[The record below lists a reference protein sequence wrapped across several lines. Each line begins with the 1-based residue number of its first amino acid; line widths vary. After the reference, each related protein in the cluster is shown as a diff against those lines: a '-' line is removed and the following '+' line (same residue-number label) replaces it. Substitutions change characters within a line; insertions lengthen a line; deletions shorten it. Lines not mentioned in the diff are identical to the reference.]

1 LRRSGLIWLWLSV
14 VVIALDLLS
23 KWVAESSL
31 SLYQQVP
38 VIDGL
43 FSFTLAYNTGA
54 AFSFLSDAG
63 GWQRWFFIAIAVGVS
78 IMLLLWLA
86 RLGRGKWLEAVALAL
101 ILGGAL
107 GNLYDRI
114 VHGHVV
120 DFILVHRQQSW
131 FFPAFN
137 IADSAITVGA
147 VLMIA
152 DMFWPKKERVG
163 YLLFPPPLPNPLL
176 RGERELNVHAFYAL
190 LRSPCQVTPLPSR
203 GRGRGRGGVP

>member
-1 LRRSGLIWLWLSV
+1 MPELRRSGLVWLILSIL
-14 VVIALDLLS
+14 VIALDLLS
-23 KWVAESSL
+23 KRVAETGL

-38 VIDGL
+38 VLDGL

-63 GWQRWFFIAIAVGVS
+63 GWQRWFFILIAVGVS
-78 IMLLLWLA
+78 AILVIWLA
-86 RLGRGKWLEAVALAL
+86 RLRRDKWMESAALAL

-120 DFILVHRQQSW
+120 DFILVHWQQEW

-147 VLMIA
+147 ILLIL
-152 DMFWPKKERVG
+152 DMFGARKGKT
-163 YLLFPPPLPNPLL
+163 N
-176 RGERELNVHAFYAL
+176 
-190 LRSPCQVTPLPSR
+190 
-203 GRGRGRGGVP
+203 

>member
-1 LRRSGLIWLWLSV
+1 MPDLRRSGLFWLWLSV
-14 VVIALDLLS
+14 LVIVLDLAS
-23 KWVAESSL
+23 KWLAESSL

-38 VIDGL
+38 VINGL
-43 FSFTLAYNTGA
+43 FSFTLAYNPGA

-78 IMLLLWLA
+78 VMLIIWLA
-86 RLGRGKWLEAVALAL
+86 RLPRDKWLEPVALSL

-120 DFILVHRQQSW
+120 DFILVHWEQQW

-147 VLMIA
+147 AMLIV
-152 DMFWPKKERVG
+152 DMFRPGKSK
-163 YLLFPPPLPNPLL
+163 
-176 RGERELNVHAFYAL
+176 A
-190 LRSPCQVTPLPSR
+190 S
-203 GRGRGRGGVP
+203 